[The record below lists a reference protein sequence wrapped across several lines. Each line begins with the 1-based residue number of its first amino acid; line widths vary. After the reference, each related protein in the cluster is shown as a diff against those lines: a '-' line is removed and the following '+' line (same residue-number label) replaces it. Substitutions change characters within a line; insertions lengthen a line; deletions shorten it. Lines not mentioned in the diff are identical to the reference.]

1 MSSDSGGNGGGSEAG
16 DDRRR
21 DDLER
26 DGSDSSC
33 SGSVTLRDAPGP
45 SREFPSPA
53 PNISLGPPI
62 HPPPPVLPYLY
73 PPGLYPPGHP
83 FAPPIS
89 LFSNAHAAMNHGLL
103 FNAQLALAAQHPA
116 LFSHYSNLTHP
127 HSPQFP
133 PSNPLH
139 HQMKTGATHRFT
151 PYTLPQTNL
160 VGGSPLGSAF
170 EQVTPGNF
178 SHTRSLSSSPSG
190 KTRRSVSPQPR
201 PSSTTPPP
209 AVTPVEAC
217 TPKAA
222 AQPSANS
229 NDLKNIEKM
238 VNGLDV
244 KQLAA
249 SSTASN
255 NGDVMMVDK

>member
-1 MSSDSGGNGGGSEAG
+1 MSSESGGNGGGSEPG
-16 DDRRR
+16 EDRRR
-21 DDLER
+21 DDPER
-26 DGSDSSC
+26 EGSDSSC

-116 LFSHYSNLTHP
+116 LFSHYQNLAHHP
-127 HSPQFP
+127 NHQFQ

-139 HQMKTGATHRFT
+139 HQLKQGAHRFT

-160 VGGSPLGSAF
+160 VGSSPLGSAF

-178 SHTRSLSSSPSG
+178 GHARSLSNSPSG
-190 KTRRSVSPQPR
+190 KTRRSVSPLPR
-201 PSSTTPPP
+201 PCSASPPP
-209 AVTPVEAC
+209 QAADTSS
-217 TPKAA
+217 PKV
-222 AQPSANS
+222 QSNS

-238 VNGLDV
+238 VNGLDA

-249 SSTASN
+249 GS
-255 NGDVMMVDK
+255 NGDVMIVDK

>member
-1 MSSDSGGNGGGSEAG
+1 MSSESGGNGGGSEAG

-127 HSPQFP
+127 HSPQFA
-133 PSNPLH
+133 SNPLH
-139 HQMKTGATHRFT
+139 HQMKTGSTHRFT

-178 SHTRSLSSSPSG
+178 GHTRSLSSSPSG
-190 KTRRSVSPQPR
+190 KTRRSVSPQAR
-201 PSSTTPPP
+201 PSSVSPPP
-209 AVTPVEAC
+209 PVSVESC
-217 TPKAA
+217 PKVV
-222 AQPSANS
+222 QSTNS

-244 KQLAA
+244 KQMA
-249 SSTASN
+249 TAN